1 MNALNKFVNRVYH
14 HSDYNCSH
22 FVAEVWLFLTG
33 EELPFLNKPM
43 TLTNRLFKKPLKKRC
58 DPCIVMFRSSG
69 CTAHAGVYTQG
80 GVLHLTEQGVR
91 HQTVDYIAM
100 SYDSVRYY
108 A

>member
-1 MNALNKFVNRVYH
+1 MNEITKFLDRQYH
-14 HSDYNCSH
+14 PRCYNCSH

-43 TLTNRLFKKPLKKRC
+43 TVSNRLFKKPLKQKQ

-69 CTAHAGVYTQG
+69 ATAHAGIYIKG

-91 HQTVDYIAM
+91 HQSVDHVGLT
-100 SYDSVRYY
+100 YDSVRYY